1 MIKKGGREPSIGCRE
16 TRKRFAAL
24 DGRASGSKSLSV
36 TEQAVTSHHVQTCSG
51 CAVEYRLFL
60 LQRTALDAAASAEPI
75 TPDEDFFRALR
86 ARIARGPALSPTR
99 PADESWAAA
108 LLITARQLVPA
119 MAILLL
125 LMVGATVMWNQALPD
140 TNQVTSQAAVRPRD
154 RVVFSDI
161 YDYPAPTPDDVLE
174 TLVAVEEKENGK

>member
-1 MIKKGGREPSIGCRE
+1 MIEKGGREPNIGCRE

-24 DGRASGSKSLSV
+24 DGRSVGSRSLSV
-36 TEQAVTSHHVQTCSG
+36 TERAVTNHHLQTCSG
-51 CAVEYRLFL
+51 CAIEYRLFE
-60 LQRTALDAAASAEPI
+60 LQRTALDAASAEPI

-86 ARIARGPALSPTR
+86 ARIARGPALGPVRR
-99 PADESWAAA
+99 PDESWAAA

-125 LMVGATVMWNQALPD
+125 LMVGATLIWNQPLPD
-140 TNQVTSQAAVRPRD
+140 KNQITSQAAVRPRD

-161 YDYPAPTPDDVLE
+161 YDYPAPTADDVLE